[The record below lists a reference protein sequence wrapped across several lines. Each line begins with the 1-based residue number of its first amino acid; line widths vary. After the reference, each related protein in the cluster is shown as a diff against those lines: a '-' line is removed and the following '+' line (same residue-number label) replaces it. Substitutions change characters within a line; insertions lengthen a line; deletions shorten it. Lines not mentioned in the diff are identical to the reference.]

1 MTKASRTR
9 APWFAVGVLA
19 LCFAWLIV
27 SPATAQEPAPT
38 LVPPTLVPQPQDAL
52 IDALPS
58 ESGVARIQRDA
69 KVRIGILYNE
79 PPFGVLNER
88 GEVSGFDADLGR
100 ALAEAWGVEL
110 EFVQVTRQT
119 ALDMLVA
126 GEVDL
131 LLAALPHMRAL
142 DARVEFS
149 QAYYPTDQAMLVRE
163 DDGAATLADMANRRV
178 GAVVATR
185 AEEAVAYWQRRSGI
199 TVTVQTYLTIDQA
212 IVALVNN
219 EVDGVV
225 ANRIRVVRA
234 LTQPGIARLLDEP
247 VMPEPYAVAVRRQ
260 DVNLRDLVDKTL
272 QFLEASGKL
281 NDIHRANF
289 NNAAFPGEGWINWAN
304 VGDEAP
310 RPDQFGGDMPF
321 PTQYVIPRMQGD
333 STLRV
338 AGLSELPDDAPESDR
353 RMNASGRAIV
363 EAMAGRWGVNVV
375 YVDGGV
381 EQVANGAADLAA
393 GVQADWNLAGQVDFT
408 DAYTMRGEMLMVPAN
423 SGING
428 FADLRSR
435 IVGVFADEPDAA
447 DRVAQLAQ
455 SQSAI
460 VRNTFSILRE
470 QDAAF
475 GMLVDNNYNAVFGD
489 SVRLLPHVQAQPDQ
503 VRLIVGSDGQP
514 FWYSRRYLHFAVPR
528 NDIDFRL
535 LVEYTLQELALDGT
549 LASALDNVVPGDE
562 LPPIDIWPGSS
573 EYLGYNLA
581 FRG

>member
-1 MTKASRTR
+1 MMKAFPSKARWATLSL
-9 APWFAVGVLA
+9 LA
-19 LCFAWLIV
+19 LCVAWLIV

-38 LVPPTLVPQPQDAL
+38 LVPPTLVPQPSDAM

-58 ESGVARIQRDA
+58 ESGIARIQA
-69 KVRIGILYNE
+69 EGKVRAGILYNE

-88 GEVSGFDADLGR
+88 GEVSGFDADLAR

-119 ALDMLVA
+119 EIDMLAA

-131 LLAALPHMRAL
+131 LLAALPHMRSL
-142 DARVEFS
+142 DSRVEFS
-149 QAYYPTDQAMLVRE
+149 QVYYPTNQAMLVRE
-163 DDGAATLADMANRRV
+163 DDGAAGLADMANRRV
-178 GAVVATR
+178 GVVVGTR
-185 AEEAVAYWQRRSGI
+185 AEQAVAYWQQRSEI
-199 TVTVQTYLTIDQA
+199 AVTVQPYLTIDQA
-212 IVALVNN
+212 VVALINN
-219 EVDGVV
+219 EIDGVV

-234 LTQPGIARLLDEP
+234 LMQPGIARLLDEP

-260 DVNLRDLVDKTL
+260 DVNLRNLVDKTL

-289 NNAAFPGEGWINWAN
+289 NNAAFPNEGWINWAN

-310 RPDQFGGDMPF
+310 HPDQFGAEMPF
-321 PTQYVIPRMQGD
+321 PAQYVVPRMQND
-333 STLRV
+333 HTLRV

-353 RMNASGRAIV
+353 RMVATGRAII
-363 EAMAGRWGVNVV
+363 EAMAGRWGVNVA

-381 EQVANGAADLAA
+381 EQVAAGAADIAA

-408 DAYTMRGEMLMVPAN
+408 DAYAMRGEMLMVPAN
-423 SGING
+423 SGINS

-435 IVGVFADEPDAA
+435 IVGVFAAEEGAA

-475 GMLVDNNYNAVFGD
+475 GMLVDQNYNAVFGD
-489 SVRLLPHVQAQPDQ
+489 SVRLLPHVQAQPDLL
-503 VRLIVGSDGQP
+503 RLIQDSDGNP

-528 NDIDFRL
+528 NDIDFHL
-535 LVEYTLQELALDGT
+535 LVEYSLQELALDGT
-549 LASALDNVVPGDE
+549 LASALANIVPGDE
-562 LPPIDIWPGSS
+562 LPPIDIWPGAS
-573 EYLGYNLA
+573 EYLGFDLS

>member
-1 MTKASRTR
+1 MTIASRTR
-9 APWFAVGVLA
+9 APWFVLGVLV
-19 LCFAWLIV
+19 LCCAWLIAA
-27 SPATAQEPAPT
+27 PATAQEPAPT
-38 LVPPTLVPQPQDAL
+38 LVPPTLVPQPQDAM

-88 GEVSGFDADLGR
+88 GEVSGFDADLAR
-100 ALAEAWGVEL
+100 ALAEAWGVDL

-163 DDGAATLADMANRRV
+163 DDSAATLADMANRRV
-178 GAVVATR
+178 GVVVGTR
-185 AEEAVAYWQRRSGI
+185 AEQAVAYWQQRSGI
-199 TVTVQTYLTIDQA
+199 AVTVQTYLTIDQA

-219 EVDGVV
+219 ETDGVV
-225 ANRIRVVRA
+225 ANRIRAVRA
-234 LTQPGIARLLDEP
+234 LTQPGIARFLDEP
-247 VMPEPYAVAVRRQ
+247 VMHEPYAIAVRRQ
-260 DVNLRDLVDKTL
+260 DVNLRNLVDKTL

-281 NDIHRANF
+281 NDIHRASF
-289 NNAAFPGEGWINWAN
+289 NNAAFPNEGWINWAN

-310 RPDQFGGDMPF
+310 LPAQFGADIPF

-333 STLRV
+333 GSLRV
-338 AGLSELPDDAPESDR
+338 AGLSELPDDAPESDQ
-353 RMNASGRAIV
+353 RMTASGRAIV

-435 IVGVFADEPDAA
+435 IVGVFAAEPDAA
-447 DRVAQLAQ
+447 DRVARLAQ

-489 SVRLLPHVQAQPDQ
+489 SVRLLPHVQAQPDLL
-503 VRLIVGSDGQP
+503 RLIVGSDGQP

-549 LASALDNVVPGDE
+549 LASALANVVPGDE

-573 EYLGYNLA
+573 EYLGYNLT